1 MSWLEHV
8 NFAKSEFQV
17 FNFEFCASRNYL
29 NQLKYPRSKVRLAIK
44 HHSGASWHLDIEE
57 VFAEKS
63 SEVRTG
69 SDELQKRTLYLPKT
83 TFSNGQRYLDLA
95 IYRHIRLNWIALKL
109 LISPLWWYLSSTQ
122 KMMVCVLTHSVLLL
136 FRKHGGGL
144 TVVVAKI
151 KTLVPSCRRLDG
163 KINEFHKCCSSLWCW
178 LWTCREVLFTRKEV
192 QSKRAF
198 WQCSFTLGTYKY
210 KSK

>member
-1 MSWLEHV
+1 MSISRNQ
-8 NFAKSEFQV
+8 NFRC

-69 SDELQKRTLYLPKT
+69 SVELQKRTLYLPKT
-83 TFSNGQRYLDLA
+83 TFSNVQRYPDLA
-95 IYRHIRLNWIALKL
+95 ISKHIRLNWIALKL

-122 KMMVCVLTHSVLLL
+122 KMMVCVQQHC
-136 FRKHGGGL
+136 
-144 TVVVAKI
+144 VVAVQ
-151 KTLVPSCRRLDG
+151 KTWRTDSGCGENKNTSTKL
-163 KINEFHKCCSSLWCW
+163 SSTWW
-178 LWTCREVLFTRKEV
+178 KNKWVSQMLFLSLMLAV
-192 QSKRAF
+192 DV
-198 WQCSFTLGTYKY
+198 
-210 KSK
+210 